1 MAAASLT
8 VYGDSNKTLRTY
20 GGNRSD
26 VRDMKARYE
35 RMTLEE
41 FLQQHPTSTK
51 DDYHAL
57 SLSARFNK

>member
-26 VRDMKARYE
+26 VRDMEVRYE

-41 FLQQHPTSTK
+41 FLRQHPASTEN
-51 DDYHAL
+51 DYLAMTL
-57 SLSARFNK
+57 STRYNK